1 VHAGVKLTDEGE
13 LEEMYVLCQH
23 VFRCLLRLQAAN
35 PEALQRKKETLAQ
48 WLTLLDFLSKGII
61 ADQDITESQFQNA
74 FIV

>member
-1 VHAGVKLTDEGE
+1 MHASVKLTEKGA

-35 PEALQRKKETLAQ
+35 PEAIQRKKETLAQ

-61 ADQDITESQFQNA
+61 AGQNITQSQFQNA